1 MRAGKLRHLVTIQ
14 SRTEGTNS
22 FNEPRPVWK
31 DFATVYAS
39 IEPLS
44 GREFFAAQQAQS
56 DITHRVRM
64 RYVAGVTAKHRI
76 VFGDR
81 VFDIAAPPR
90 NVDERNIELELQCVE
105 HGLKDASQ

>member
-1 MRAGKLRHLVTIQ
+1 MRAGRLRHLVTIQ
-14 SRTEGTNS
+14 SRTEGSNA

-31 DFATVYAS
+31 HFATVYAS

-44 GREFFAAQQAQS
+44 GREYFAAQQAQS
-56 DITHRVRM
+56 DVTHRVVL
-64 RYVAGVTAKHRI
+64 RYIPGVTAKHRI

-90 NVDERNIELELQCVE
+90 NVGERGIELELQCVE
-105 HGLKDASQ
+105 HGLKDAAQ